1 MSVDQ
6 SCDLLSIGS
15 PRWELQVPVQSLFL
29 YGLFSYLSQ
38 IVTKQGR
45 FHMTN
50 SY

>member
-1 MSVDQ
+1 MKARMEAKD
-6 SCDLLSIGS
+6 
-15 PRWELQVPVQSLFL
+15 PAQVNW
-29 YGLFSYLSQ
+29 SYVFGQLSQ